1 MLNLDATKNV
11 THREHLEHNHRIHNL
26 EADNQELF
34 ATQREQ
40 NKWIL
45 AESGD
50 AKEPNDIEFLE
61 YHYHRLIRKYDVP
74 FENLKHVKDIC
85 LRYLDRE
92 KAEEERKRLAHQ
104 LEVYEGEVQ
113 RHSKIIRLDEQWLAE
128 GGESIER

>member
-1 MLNLDATKNV
+1 MLNLDTSGTATK
-11 THREHLEHNHRIHNL
+11 LEHMRTDSKINDINCELGNL
-26 EADNQELF
+26 SFEVNQ
-34 ATQREQ
+34 Q
-40 NKWIL
+40 NKWAL
-45 AESGD
+45 ESNAE

-104 LEVYEGEVQ
+104 LEVYKSEVQ
-113 RHSKIIRLDEQWLAE
+113 RHSKVIILDEKWLAE
-128 GGESIER
+128 GGEE

>member
-1 MLNLDATKNV
+1 MLNLDTSGTATK
-11 THREHLEHNHRIHNL
+11 LEHMRTDSKIHDINCEL
-26 EADNQELF
+26 SSLSFEVNQ
-34 ATQREQ
+34 Q
-40 NKWIL
+40 NKWAIESN
-45 AESGD
+45 AE

-104 LEVYEGEVQ
+104 LEVYESEVQ
-113 RHSKIIRLDEQWLAE
+113 RHSKSIRLDEEWLAE
-128 GGESIER
+128 GGEE